1 VALGIMKRLLAVC
14 AVSVLGVACTPD
26 ISEAEASNL
35 ARDAAPLFQLKA
47 SAGSLPPTS
56 WPAAVVALK
65 PEAVYLRA
73 EGLYITTSSFFTNER
88 GVFVL
93 NPTAGFTPTQGSDPS
108 YKPVG
113 HGVFV
118 YRVAG

>member
-1 VALGIMKRLLAVC
+1 MRQLLAVC
-14 AVSVLGVACTPD
+14 AVSILSVACTPD
-26 ISEAEASNL
+26 ISEPESSNL
-35 ARDAAPLFQLKA
+35 ARDAAPLFLRKA
-47 SAGSLPPTS
+47 SEGTLPRAT
-56 WPAAVVALK
+56 WPASVVALK
-65 PEAVYLRA
+65 PVVVYLRA
-73 EGLYITTSSFFTNER
+73 EGLYITTSSFFTEER

-93 NPTAGFTPTQGSDPS
+93 NPDAGFTPTQGSDPS

>member
-1 VALGIMKRLLAVC
+1 MKRLLAVC
-14 AVSVLGVACTPD
+14 AVCILGVACTPD

-35 ARDAAPLFQLKA
+35 AHDAAPLFQRKV
-47 SAGSLPPTS
+47 SAGSLPRTS

-65 PEAVYLRA
+65 PQAVHLRA
-73 EGLYITTSSFFTNER
+73 EGLYIITSSFFTEER

-93 NPTAGFTPTQGSDPS
+93 NPAAGFTPTQGSDPS
-108 YKPVG
+108 YEPVG

>member
-1 VALGIMKRLLAVC
+1 MSI
-14 AVSVLGVACTPD
+14 LGVACTPD

-35 ARDAAPLFQLKA
+35 ARDAAPLFQRQTP
-47 SAGSLPPTS
+47 AGSLPHTS

-73 EGLYITTSSFFTNER
+73 EGLYIATSSFFTKER

-113 HGVFV
+113 HGVFI
-118 YRVAG
+118 YRVEG